1 MSTSGLTAGDVLHAL
16 EKMEARAS
24 RQAAQQR
31 SPEDAL
37 VPWAALRSAVS
48 ASARSGPRTRSG
60 GGGGEGL
67 LEATTLTDLTAKV
80 GAAGPGETAEGGG
93 DGGRALT
100 AFAALS
106 MSINGEDVYFQLA
119 EAGVGGFLD
128 DATGAPFKRDE
139 YSAIVARF
147 TLELRPPQRYIEAG
161 AAAEGGGGGTAAAG
175 RFEPLTAAEYGAR
188 VYSSHKLRLSPHR
201 TAGASLVFSAPN
213 GAFFT
218 LADVCCCLEVAM
230 RHLGAD
236 YSHSYFEGI
245 TEAEEE
251 HPVQDLGARYWGQF
265 SDGGGGLIDSELT
278 GQCPRL
284 SPAPPPPPPPLPGAP
299 SRVTASQALTPSPL
313 PPTRTPTHTSLLRGG
328 GGDAALLGGSV
339 GLLMGV
345 VEGMRVLCVAQ

>member
-1 MSTSGLTAGDVLHAL
+1 MSSGLTAGDVLHAL
-16 EKMEARAS
+16 EKMEARAA

-60 GGGGEGL
+60 GGGGGGGL
-67 LEATTLTDLTAKV
+67 LEATTLTDLT
-80 GAAGPGETAEGGG
+80 
-93 DGGRALT
+93 
-100 AFAALS
+100 
-106 MSINGEDVYFQLA
+106 
-119 EAGVGGFLD
+119 
-128 DATGAPFKRDE
+128 
-139 YSAIVARF
+139 
-147 TLELRPPQRYIEAG
+147 
-161 AAAEGGGGGTAAAG
+161 
-175 RFEPLTAAEYGAR
+175 EYGAR
-188 VYSSHKLRLSPHR
+188 VYSSRKLRLSPHR

-251 HPVQDLGARYWGQF
+251 HPVQDLGARYWSQF

-278 GQCPRL
+278 GQCL
-284 SPAPPPPPPPLPGAP
+284 APPPPPPP
-299 SRVTASQALTPSPL
+299 PL
-313 PPTRTPTHTSLLRGG
+313 LSLGCLHVLQPLRHSPTRDPRTPPS
-328 GGDAALLGGSV
+328 
-339 GLLMGV
+339 
-345 VEGMRVLCVAQ
+345 